1 MAAVAVPIGSPEVSE
16 ALERSRGCGP
26 WFAADDLR
34 GLPAGWMH
42 ARVLAEPGSEVLS
55 AQLERIAVET
65 GTANG
70 RVLAGFFVHRY
81 AWRLA
86 APAAYVHLATGALPD
101 VGADAVCLD
110 AAGDPIGIGFAGG
123 WRGTSP
129 ETETWFRASLTA
141 HFAPL
146 IGTLRARLPLGRRAM
161 WVIAADA
168 WASAFVAAGEQLGCE
183 REAVTRVRRLLLD
196 PPGTAFRGRT
206 SFFTL
211 AVDGRD
217 HTVVRRGSCC
227 QSFRVDGE
235 LCSTCPRVPVPEQ
248 EHRVRAELAA

>member
-1 MAAVAVPIGSPEVSE
+1 MAVVAVPLESSAVGE
-16 ALERSRGCGP
+16 ALERARGLGP
-26 WFAADDLR
+26 WFAAEE
-34 GLPAGWMH
+34 LPRRRSGWV
-42 ARVLAEPGSEVLS
+42 AASVLAEPGPEPLS
-55 AQLERIAVET
+55 AQLARVEHET

-86 APAAYVHLATGALPD
+86 APTAFVHLATGALPD
-101 VGADAVCLD
+101 VGADAVHVD
-110 AAGDPIGIGFAGG
+110 PAADPIGIGFTGG
-123 WRGTSP
+123 WRVATN
-129 ETETWFRASLTA
+129 EVETWFRTSLTA

-146 IGTLRARLPLGRRAM
+146 IGTLRTRLPLGRRAM

-168 WASAFVAAGEQLGCE
+168 WASAYVSAGEQLGCE
-183 REAVTRVRRLLLD
+183 AEAVARVRRLILD

-206 SFFTL
+206 GFF
-211 AVDGRD
+211 AVDVHGRA

-235 LCSTCPRVPVPEQ
+235 LCSTCPRVPEAEQ
-248 EHRVRAELAA
+248 ENRVRAELAA